1 MSVTEIVRD
10 GIDCVFESFKELVV
24 TADIVEV
31 LDTYDPTTGVLSG
44 SETTHTIDEVI
55 FTNYER
61 RRVDG
66 QVIRSFDKLA
76 IFRATDITVEITTE
90 MVLTLAGKTWN
101 IKNIDLDPSSSLYE
115 LQCRKP

>member
-10 GIDCVFESFKELVV
+10 GIDCVFETFSEIIV
-24 TADIVEV
+24 TANIVEV
-31 LDTYDPTTGVLSG
+31 LDTYDPSTGILSG
-44 SETTHTIDEVI
+44 SETTHVITEVI
-55 FTNYER
+55 FTDYER

-66 QVIRSFDKLA
+66 QVIRAFDKMA

-101 IKNIDLDPSSSLYE
+101 IKNIILDATTSLYE